1 MSFTPS
7 PTPRR
12 RFGTTAPVI
21 LVAGALALWPLP
33 ALAQTA
39 ADRQSDNAVK
49 ALLEQVDTARDKFE
63 GNLDD
68 SLKNSTI
75 RSATGETKV
84 SASLQDL
91 QDNTK
96 KLKDRFT
103 ADYAASAE
111 AEVVL
116 KQGTAID
123 GFMQRN
129 PGVTKGRSEWEHLAA
144 TLKSLAGV
152 YATTF
157 PLPEGATVR
166 RMNDKETA
174 AAAEALA
181 NSADEYKKQIDQDKT
196 LAKADKDAAKKSA
209 EALSKAG
216 DTLKSRVSD
225 GKPATAEMRSVV
237 DQVSKLDAFATA
249 HPVPLAAASWSGVK
263 TALGKLEQAF
273 NMVPPPVRH

>member
-1 MSFTPS
+1 MSRTLS
-7 PTPRR
+7 PTSRR
-12 RFGTTAPVI
+12 RRSSNTPVI
-21 LVAGALALWPLP
+21 LLASALALWSVPT
-33 ALAQTA
+33 LAQNA
-39 ADRQSDNAVK
+39 PDRQSDNAVK

-63 GNLDD
+63 GNLDN

-75 RSATGETKV
+75 RNATGERSV
-84 SASLQDL
+84 SGALQDF
-91 QDNTK
+91 QDSTK

-103 ADYAASAE
+103 DDYSASAE
-111 AEVVL
+111 VEVVL

-123 GFMQRN
+123 TFMKAN
-129 PGVTKGRSEWEHLAA
+129 PGVTKGRSEWDHLAA

-174 AAAEALA
+174 AAAEALKD
-181 NSADEYKKQIDQDKT
+181 SADQYRKQIDQDKT
-196 LAKADKDAAKKSA
+196 LAKTDQEAAKKSA
-209 EALSKAG
+209 EALSKAA

-225 GKPATAEMRSVV
+225 GKPATSEMRSVV
-237 DQVSKLDAFATA
+237 DQVSKLDAFVTA
-249 HPVPLAAASWSGVK
+249 HPLPLGIAPWSGVK

-273 NMVPPPVRH
+273 NIVPPPVR

>member
-1 MSFTPS
+1 MTVTTS
-7 PTPRR
+7 PAPRR
-12 RFGTTAPVI
+12 RSAHASATLCASV
-21 LVAGALALWPLP
+21 LALCSLP

-39 ADRQSDNAVK
+39 DRQSDSQVK
-49 ALLEQVDTARDKFE
+49 ALIEQVDTARDKFE
-63 GNLDD
+63 GNLDN

-75 RSATGETKV
+75 RSATGERKV
-84 SASLQDL
+84 SAALQDF

-103 ADYAASAE
+103 EDYSASAE
-111 AEVVL
+111 AETVL

-123 GFMQRN
+123 TFMKGN
-129 PGVTKGRSEWEHLAA
+129 PGVAKGRSEWDHLAA

-174 AAAEALA
+174 AAAEDLK
-181 NSADEYKKQIDQDKT
+181 NSVDQYRKQIDDDKT

-209 EALSKAG
+209 ENLARAA

-237 DQVSKLDAFATA
+237 DQISKLDAFVMA
-249 HPVPLAAASWSGVK
+249 HPVPLAAASWSGAK